1 MTRTDRTP
9 PSPVFRA
16 DRLWPFEGGRA
27 GFSRTMFLALAVL
40 SILGGSS
47 LAAGPPAVDKALSA
61 WFEVR
66 EWLDDGEFP
75 ELGTSSSEI
84 RIDAASAVGVL
95 LRLDGRIVG
104 RGLDLVQDADIIRRA
119 AGRAYSQALG
129 DRVIRDL
136 PENFRRDVGSRLA
149 LELEIAGPRS
159 TLVAGSLAAA
169 AARIRPGIDGI
180 AILRGDRV
188 ALSLPGRQLA
198 TGTAGA
204 TASTLLRLIDQL
216 GLPPRD
222 LEELRRL
229 DAIQLQRF
237 ETIRIGQAGSDQ
249 EPGLRTRSGAFIPR
263 AVLDEHL
270 IKTVRDRLSNRLARW
285 RPEADPR
292 VDRMTD
298 EKEPPARPWLGDHD
312 PVGDRYQP
320 VEAPWRD
327 RLLGIRAVA
336 SIDPALIDERDL
348 TLPDEDLLDAEV
360 VDLGLLASTAA
371 GLPNA
376 TVAWLAATERFPPDD
391 SSVGLA
397 RRAAAIGSVN
407 EEAVSKE
414 AVQEAHDDAWAAC
427 RSASEVIAAFDWL
440 ALAEHR
446 LTERRDGE
454 PTERAISL
462 RAVRDALLIRQIDDA
477 GRDEDGGIPLRRG
490 GVEMIDARNLRLML
504 AIGLIDG
511 LPGDDDAGRR
521 RSREGLEG
529 LFRLVRQLML
539 DDDQAADLPGGRTAA
554 GGVALGLYEPR
565 QPLAATA
572 TALLAID
579 RLPAVTE
586 AEQRREGPGT
596 DLKAPM
602 AP

>member
-9 PSPVFRA
+9 PSPVFLS
-16 DRLWPFEGGRA
+16 DRLWSFKRVLER
-27 GFSRTMFLALAVL
+27 FSRTMFLVIAVL
-40 SILGGSS
+40 WILGGSS
-47 LAAGPPAVDKALSA
+47 AAAGPPALGDALSA

-84 RIDAASAVGVL
+84 RIDAASAVGVI

-104 RGLDLVQDADIIRRA
+104 RGMDLVPDSDIIRRA

-136 PENFRRDVGSRLA
+136 PENFRREVGSRLA
-149 LELEIAGPRS
+149 LELELAGPRS

-237 ETIRIGQAGSDQ
+237 QTIRIGQASSNQ
-249 EPGLRTRSGAFIPR
+249 EPGLRTRSGTFVPR
-263 AVLDEHL
+263 AVIDEHL
-270 IKTVRDRLSNRLARW
+270 IETVRDRLSSRLARW
-285 RPEADPR
+285 RPKADPR
-292 VDRMTD
+292 VERTTD

-320 VEAPWRD
+320 VEAPWPD

-336 SIDPALIDERDL
+336 SIDPALIKERDL
-348 TLPDEDLLDAEV
+348 TLPDEDLLDSEI

-376 TVAWLAATERFPPDD
+376 TVAWLAASERFPPDE

-407 EEAVSKE
+407 EEIVSDE
-414 AVQEAHDDAWAAC
+414 AFQKAHDDAWAAC
-427 RSASEVIAAFDWL
+427 RSASAIIAAFDWL
-440 ALAEHR
+440 ALAEHE
-446 LTERRDGE
+446 LTARRDGE
-454 PTERAISL
+454 PTERATSL

-477 GRDEDGGIPLRRG
+477 ERDDDGGIPLRRG

-521 RSREGLEG
+521 RSHKGLEG

-539 DDDQAADLPGGRTAA
+539 DDDQAADLSGGRTAA

-579 RLPAVTE
+579 RLLANAETE
-586 AEQRREGPGT
+586 KRQEGP
-596 DLKAPM
+596 
-602 AP
+602 